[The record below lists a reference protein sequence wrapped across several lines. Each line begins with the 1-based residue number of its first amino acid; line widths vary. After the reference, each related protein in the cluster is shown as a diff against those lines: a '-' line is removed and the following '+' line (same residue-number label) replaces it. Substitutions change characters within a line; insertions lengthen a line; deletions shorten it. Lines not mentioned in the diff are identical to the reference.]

1 MLRDW
6 DQKDKAACWKAARE
20 RKAEAMGVD
29 PSTIDDFDLKKD
41 ERDAQA
47 QLLLE

>member
-1 MLRDW
+1 MLNSRS
-6 DQKDKAACWKAARE
+6 KDRGTN
-20 RKAEAMGVD
+20 AEVMGVD